1 MAGNLMKKAS
11 IIKLVATLGVLI
23 ILLIIVMSVPKWRW
37 SFLSVVSSKPVC
49 RECGY
54 LHVNHDYYEATGI
67 SRDTLGAT
75 PAEVVDICGEP
86 DYIYEENMGEG
97 AIRIVYSYGNFGIIF
112 STIILAEENVEDST
126 GFGIVLYSP
135 NLKIRHDIHVGS
147 TREQIIHAYRKCP
160 TMTEQYAEVNDE
172 ELGDSVLDVGYKN
185 ASRNYLQFVYDEN
198 DIVTS
203 IEYYPGSRYE

>member
-1 MAGNLMKKAS
+1 MKKAT

-54 LHVNHDYYEATGI
+54 LHVIHDYYEATGI
-67 SRDTLGAT
+67 SRDTLGAL
-75 PAEVVDICGEP
+75 PAEIVEMYGEP
-86 DYIYEENMGEG
+86 IRIDEEIRPDGRLRMIYIY
-97 AIRIVYSYGNFGIIF
+97 
-112 STIILAEENVEDST
+112 D
-126 GFGIVLYSP
+126 GFGIEFSSKDPEQPEEVIGFRLYSP
-135 NLKIRHDIHVGS
+135 DLEIRHDIHVGS

-160 TMTEQYAEVNDE
+160 TTTERYAEVNNE
-172 ELGDSVLDVGYKN
+172 EFGDSILDTGYRN
-185 ASRNYLQFVYDEN
+185 AWENALHFTYDEN

-203 IEYYPGSRYE
+203 ITYYPAYRYN

>member
-1 MAGNLMKKAS
+1 MKKAT

-54 LHVNHDYYEATGI
+54 LHVIHDYYEATGI

-75 PAEVVDICGEP
+75 PAEVVKIYGEP
-86 DYIYEENMGEG
+86 YYIYEEDKGEG
-97 AIRIVYSYGNFGIIF
+97 WVCERYYYEKFAIIF
-112 STIILAEENVEDST
+112 DSRKPEIKNAEDCCGV
-126 GFGIVLYSP
+126 GFVLYSP
-135 NLKIRHDIHVGS
+135 DLEIRHDIHVGS

-160 TMTEQYAEVNDE
+160 SIVYPETNGGEKGDWLYDNGYRNFWDNSLHFTYDE
-172 ELGDSVLDVGYKN
+172 EN
-185 ASRNYLQFVYDEN
+185 
-198 DIVTS
+198 IVTS
-203 IEYYPGSRYE
+203 ITYYP

>member
-1 MAGNLMKKAS
+1 MKKAT

-54 LHVNHDYYEATGI
+54 LHVIHDYYEATGI
-67 SRDTLGAT
+67 SRDTLGAL
-75 PAEVVDICGEP
+75 PAEIVEMYGEP
-86 DYIYEENMGEG
+86 IRIDEEIRPDGRLRMIYIY
-97 AIRIVYSYGNFGIIF
+97 
-112 STIILAEENVEDST
+112 D
-126 GFGIVLYSP
+126 GFGIEFSSKDPEQPEEVIGFRLYSP
-135 NLKIRHDIHVGS
+135 DLEIRHDIHVGS

-160 TMTEQYAEVNDE
+160 TTTERYAEVNNE
-172 ELGDSVLDVGYKN
+172 KFGDSILDTGYRN
-185 ASRNYLQFVYDEN
+185 AWENALHFTYDEN

-203 IEYYPGSRYE
+203 ITYYPAYRYN

>member
-1 MAGNLMKKAS
+1 MKKVLKS
-11 IIKLVATLGVLI
+11 IMKYLFKI
-23 ILLIIVMSVPKWRW
+23 IRVLLICLLVFWIGHWVL
-37 SFLSVVSSKPVC
+37 LSIFGSTPVC
-49 RECGY
+49 FWC
-54 LHVNHDYYEATGI
+54 LSSHVIHDYYAATGI

-75 PAEVVDICGEP
+75 PAEVVDICGKP

-172 ELGDSVLDVGYKN
+172 ELGDSVFDVGYKN
-185 ASRNYLQFVYDEN
+185 ASRNYLQFMYDEN

-203 IEYYPGSRYE
+203 ISYYPGSRYE